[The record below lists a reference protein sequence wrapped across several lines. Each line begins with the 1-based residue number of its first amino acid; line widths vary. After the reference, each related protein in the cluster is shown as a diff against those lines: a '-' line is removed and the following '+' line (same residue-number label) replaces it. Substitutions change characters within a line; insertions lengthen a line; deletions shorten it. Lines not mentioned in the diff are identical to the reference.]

1 MSLSYARDAILDS
14 LYVRNGGLRLTDSSS
29 EIEGTLRFNTTTK
42 TFEGYTGETGPLG
55 ETWRSLLLE
64 IASGTT
70 LGGIKVGSNLTI
82 TSGGVLSATAAGES
96 RLFQN
101 VITVSYITGAAD
113 YMTIQGAIDFIN
125 DLTTS
130 NDPNKPTINNPFKII
145 VSPGIYIENITL
157 PDYVSLQGEGQG
169 ISIIRSLVG
178 NSTISSSALITLGEG
193 SHLENIELQHY
204 EGGSLNSV
212 AIYASDKS
220 NLIIKDVKITMGSQS
235 VLDGINVYGLY
246 IINSSQPILN
256 NVTVDIIKGTGNVYG
271 MYFDPT
277 SPIVFNSRVTID
289 TVSNNNYGLY
299 HQDNSNGEYRSCY
312 VTVKGSNNNV
322 ALYNINS
329 TPYVYGSNFIAIG
342 DEAYGIYNESTDFQE
357 SVTNSNISFTSNPTG
372 KDIITMPNTTGFT
385 EGSYIIVSGAASA
398 KNNSTFLI
406 ESIPSSTQLVL
417 GNGLLENEVVGQSV
431 TIKQYY
437 TMKID
442 FSFIQGSTASL
453 KNENIL
459 GHYAILGEK
468 STFSGTI
475 NDTITNNGL
484 IFFQTYRSM
493 IVSSQGGDFKNLSDA
508 IDSIVDNSEYHR
520 YVIIVK
526 SGIYTE
532 TAQIELKEYV
542 NIIGSGRDN
551 TIINFD
557 THGVTQIDGTS
568 VIMTSNVEISD
579 ITFQNETLN
588 YYGTDNR
595 SVIYANSVSNINLK
609 RVGLNCN
616 GGIDSSNEGFI
627 LRNSNGITSSI
638 ILNDLKITMN
648 ENAYNKGL
656 SLYNS
661 NLEIQGGEILI
672 NTNAVS
678 NKGISSEESNFN
690 MIGTKIQIT
699 NQDGTE
705 NYGLFTENTN
715 LSTNYFIQFFSCNI
729 TVVGDNAYSVY
740 TCDHQSIV
748 GGNSNLV
755 GENYYNLDVIQKSI
769 LKLHSCWSAVMTGG
783 NLVYY
788 PISNNG
794 IPMSSTNGNLFIGDE
809 AGNLG
814 ASGFSNTAIGV
825 QSGSSLTSADA
836 STFLGFQSGNNVTT
850 GSDNTFLGTQAGK
863 ETTSGSNNTFTGFE
877 SGINNLT
884 GTNNSVY
891 GSGSMHDGTSSNNN
905 VAIGNQAGYNINNDD
920 NTFVGYQSGY
930 SSTSA
935 IQNTFIGGLSGY
947 NNIDGSYNILL
958 GYNAG
963 LLGENANSVVA
974 VGHSSG
980 NSNTVSNNT
989 FVGTHSGYENTTGR
1003 GQTMIGYESGYY
1015 NTTGENN
1022 TLLGTETGY
1031 SLQTGNANLVAGARA
1046 GYSLTS
1052 GSRNIIM
1059 GSASTYGSLD
1069 AAGYSLNTGN
1079 DDIILGSKAGKSL
1092 TNGSRN
1098 IIMGTEAGNTLLT
1111 GAENVL
1117 IGHMSGQSLVGQSGN
1132 VMIGNMA
1139 GQLNTNTTGNN
1150 IMIGDNSGS
1159 NSNTSTSI
1167 FMGKEAGRNS
1177 TGTYNIAIGYES
1189 LKNISP
1195 AFGNTSTGNVFIG
1208 HHSGRNVR
1216 SGSRSVAIGGGLST
1230 GSAGVLSS
1238 ITDQSDNTAVGYLA
1252 GRIATSDGNT
1262 LIGSK
1267 TGYSLISG
1275 GLNSM
1280 LGYQAGYSTTSGQKN
1295 VFFGNDAGYTA
1306 STSDENT
1313 FIGYQ
1318 SGYST
1323 NTQSKSVAIGAQAGF
1338 QNTSTGV
1345 VSIGYRAGYSNQLAS
1360 YNLFIG
1366 YEAAGNVSKLLNASA
1381 ISNLFIGYR
1390 AGYNAEGGA
1399 SKNILLGALSGA
1411 GLTVGQSNIMI
1422 GDQSGNN
1429 IGSGSKNIFIGPDS
1443 IGSKSVNVTNNVFIG
1458 SGSGKENISGNDN
1471 LFIGT
1476 DAGQNANQSDNICF
1490 GTSSGKFMTSG
1501 QKNIYLGNSAA
1512 ENNNTGSNNIVLGYL
1527 TGQGTGLSNYSNSI
1541 LIGREAG
1548 RYNQSDNFLSIGT
1561 EAGKSNTSGNSNI
1574 NIGYRSGF
1582 SNSVGN
1588 NNINIGAEAGFYT
1601 VASDN
1606 IFIGAEAGKNNTIG
1620 VNNIVLGGNAG
1631 VNNASGINNIFM
1643 GTEAGKFTTT
1653 SNNIAIGTQ
1662 AGVNNITGQRNIYV
1676 GFRSGYN
1683 ATNSNNIFLGN
1694 ESGLSVTTGE
1704 GNLFMGSQAGFNTTI
1719 GGGNVFMGY
1728 QSGFNNTT
1736 GKNSMFIGF
1745 EAGYNNETGSDS
1757 LYLGYQSG
1765 YNNVS
1770 GSNNL
1775 AIGYRAQKL
1784 NTVGN
1789 QNIAIGNYSLFGNQ
1803 FGDNN
1808 MVLGTNAASTGD
1820 IGDNN
1825 TIIGIDSSRNI
1836 KNPGFEN
1843 NIVMGYNSNY
1853 QGFASIGSIVMG
1865 TNAVGE
1871 GIGGE
1876 NNIVMGVNAG
1886 QSLGGII
1893 PTITFGSG
1901 PFSNPNVNKQGYN
1914 VISVGSS
1921 SVKKGQYLVIIYDN
1935 NSVYEPQVIYIT
1947 QSGLTEST
1955 ISANLLADINLATD
1969 TVHLLYGQNSSVVE
1983 NSLAGNSYFIV
1994 KTPKSDL
2001 DTLFNTNDKITIQ
2014 SLTSTNKQVFNIINT
2029 VVETTGT
2036 TRINI
2041 DTPLLNTYASGDF
2054 IYLTRNKNDDIG
2066 SSDTSKASTNIL
2078 MGNNAGNIMTFAAKN
2093 IAIGNDTLANIT
2105 TEKYNTAIGT
2115 NTGYHVKS
2123 ESNFLLGT
2131 KAGYYIDYAN
2141 QGDGENTMIGFAA
2154 GQYAGITGTASNNV
2168 YIGNRVGQ
2176 VNQGSN
2182 NIFIGSE
2189 LETANSADISTATD
2203 FSNKLAIYKSDSGV
2217 PTNPLIGG
2225 DLSANRVGILT
2236 MEPKSTFDVKG
2247 SFGKSI
2253 STITQFASSLDYQS
2267 GLTYQYPEYLD
2278 KTDDTVQLE
2287 NTPSNITN
2295 LGYFNNQ
2302 GIGLIDSEF
2311 IIYSEKDITGLALN
2325 NVTRGVYDTDAAH
2338 HINQTPVFDIG
2349 AIKDILSLS
2358 TNVPSTGI
2366 ISLTST
2372 DIIDNG
2378 VTGLVVID
2386 SEIIQYNGKNGGLGQ
2401 VERGYQTSVQ
2411 ASHSAGTNVY
2421 NISTSIIPIIETPI
2435 TSNMNAVTTNVSMNP
2450 TGFPVSGNLI
2460 IDSEIL
2466 YYPDNTPY
2474 LFNVTRATNSTL
2486 SNSHV
2491 ANDQVILVSDST
2503 SALTTSN
2510 LEDGITA
2517 TTSQIQIVDM
2527 SDFSSSGYIIVEDEI
2542 IQYNNIALIDLTRG
2556 SNGTTPALHGVDSVV
2571 RLISTNTNDLIYNF
2585 LDQAIDT
2592 IGIIGITALPPDT
2605 IILNDASTFP
2615 TNGQILIDDEI
2626 ITYTGKTAN
2635 YLENV
2640 VRGVNG
2646 TTAVPHSYGAN
2657 VYIIDT
2663 GLTTQGTINLI
2674 SSSTTILEFL
2684 SGHNDFPKEGTIQID
2699 SEIIKYYDM
2708 VLYNIT
2714 RGVATTP
2721 ITDHSNGLICYN
2733 FTNLIDNKLLSY
2745 SINSVTLEIS
2755 ITNYGNFTPNG
2766 TILIGE
2772 ELITYS
2778 NGIGLINVIR
2788 GIIGTLPAIH
2798 NIPANIYS
2806 IPLLSLSY
2814 STLSYN
2820 MQSEDTGIPMIDN
2833 TSYNFEGIVLIDSE
2847 IIVYNNKKTIDNVI
2861 RGANGSS
2868 ASSHS
2873 ITSNIYNLTGVNT
2886 ISSLTYDLPSGDDA
2900 LPVDDISQFN
2910 SNGKIQVQTLV
2921 SGEIVKEVINYTNK
2935 GKSLVCSERGSYGS
2949 TPISHSLINVPT
2961 KVGVIYRITDS
2972 LNVPLKNTIESSDL
2986 TISAD
2991 GSIIAYPST
3000 GIIRVGRELM
3010 EYSNKN
3016 WGLCVETRGHRGS
3029 TATTHMS
3036 GISVYDLPIVAQ
3048 FTINPLLVAGRKITS
3063 TDLAV
3068 PVQSSLSSY
3077 ASSGYIVLG
3086 HEIINYTNKNQTL
3099 VTDTNTRGLYG
3110 TTPQPHLSG
3119 ATVNSVTTL
3128 GTRNVIDSEIQT
3140 DFIPLTASH
3149 TFPSS
3154 GDLQV
3159 DSEIIGYT
3167 STNNTIVST
3176 TRGSFDTTPATH
3188 LTGAS
3193 VRNISI
3199 TGNTFSTESIAAGQT
3214 TYIALN
3220 DDISFSQSG
3229 GYALIHAADQNKS
3242 EIIQYALKGT
3252 TITGVTR
3259 GVDQSIGI
3267 SHNSGS
3273 NFTLIENS
3281 ITGIQLIDD
3290 IDNSQTLIGI
3300 KVYDMMGVTLLPTS
3314 GIIALNDEILE
3325 YSSLDMSLINA
3336 TRGENGT
3343 SAASHSSD
3351 VLINKIRDYDEN
3363 IPLNTLSIT
3372 DIAVTYPFQIEYLI
3386 RGTNNTTAA
3395 SHDINDNIILLS
3407 DSHVDI
3413 SNVNYIVGDVNQT
3426 DNFILLN
3433 NLDGLTELVE
3443 GDKISI
3449 DDEIMVCGNIIYS
3462 INVIQITERGA
3473 NGTVPSYHYNN
3484 ALVIPL
3490 NNSQIYKLSS
3500 TINSSVTT
3508 LSFIDSSPTG
3518 SMLFAG
3524 SVSSYLT
3531 VANSNDQDFALG
3543 TGDFTIEWW
3552 QYQTDNSDFS
3562 RIFSIGA
3569 VGNNDVKIAFSLQP
3583 TNNAVYLSI
3592 NNVHHNYGAL
3602 PLDIK
3607 NNWVHF
3613 AIVRV
3618 SGAITIYK
3626 NGTIF
3631 ESTWNDTDSAANIT
3645 SSTTTFRIGNES
3657 VITHYTAY
3665 GGYLTNFHWVK
3676 GTALYLADFT
3686 PSTSIINPV
3695 TNTKM
3700 LLLSS
3705 SASTVSTD
3713 SSASPKTITNT
3724 SVTWSSNSFAS
3735 LAGNNLQLLLPP
3747 IGTIKIGSEIIKYKT
3762 RYEQVG
3768 NFTSTQSVYE
3778 NYSLNAMVRG
3788 TNSTTAATHTKPTNL
3803 VISLTRNTTTLTTKT
3818 LNGEII
3824 NTSTT
3829 ITLNNV
3835 TGMATSGYILID
3847 NEVIRYRGISS
3858 SNLTSCLRGYGY
3870 TTKNYH
3876 LTSSVVYI
3884 IDEPYQFFTSAITT
3898 TGQTYVGAWTGNMP
3912 LSILGTVG
3920 TFLIDS
3926 EIINYYYTGGL
3937 FTSKLMDCQR
3947 DTGEI
3952 TYRYPPTNIS
3962 SGSLND
3968 VYGVV
3973 TLSALPYG
3981 NGQYSVN
3988 ATGISSNYGAGYAV
4002 NCYNVSTTLSTT
4014 IPNGSSTSDIVV
4026 ASTDGFPIT
4035 NGKILIENEIISY
4048 TSVTSN
4054 TFVGITRGVNSTTG
4068 ASHTAGVTIY
4078 LYEQNEWRTNTNRFN
4093 ATTGVCIA
4101 GQNIVI
4107 GGVSYYGPF
4116 YTLKLPT
4123 TINPSYLYINE
4134 NTLGKSN
4141 QIVLG
4146 ATIEDILP
4154 GDYLTYNNWD
4164 LLYIGGTNAGENY
4177 IPLNTTNGYRVF
4189 IYMITS
4195 IVPNGSITYGSLKQ
4209 FAVFSRYP
4217 ENYGTSIST
4226 YQELQ
4231 AINTNTTTLAGTY
4244 TLAND
4249 ITIPDGTLWTEIGSL
4264 PTPFTGTFNGNNR
4277 TILGLSTF
4285 NASGNNKGLFGYNTG
4300 TLKNV
4305 IVNVSITMTAL
4316 STYVGG
4322 LVGYNTGT
4330 ITNCSINGFI
4340 FTNISSSTRFGG
4352 LCGMNDSTG
4361 IITYSNSS
4369 CYVNGNTQLNIGGG
4383 LVGINQGQIN
4393 NCYATGNVAVY
4404 SNGGG
4409 FVGYNTDTASINS
4422 NINKCYCTG
4431 NVTKGISFA
4440 GGFVGFY
4447 EYFKSGTLIENSYA
4461 TGNVTSISTGNTGG
4475 FAGLIQDSVT
4485 GIETA
4490 INNCYAIGTIT
4501 GGTNRGGFVG
4511 QLSSSNSI
4519 TNSFWNSTTAGVGS
4533 GIGTGTTATGL
4544 YSKTTTE
4551 LQTESTF
4558 ITVNW
4563 HLVSSTWTL
4572 VNSYYPTLLNN
4583 YDKYSKY
4590 TTAFQLNTDKDV
4602 SLVKSQ
4608 LSRNITAT
4616 DESISVINSASFGS
4630 SGYLLVDSEL
4640 IRYTSNTNNILSG
4653 LVRGLSLTNGV
4664 THSGGFP
4671 IYYLSDV
4678 PKLFYIDNTTY
4689 QTQSISYDLA
4699 PNNGITISDGLIA
4712 IMTSSVQEF
4721 VKVDSIIGY
4730 NKNTHNADPQ
4740 FLIDSEIMSSTKT
4753 INTIPNIIE
4762 NPLRPI
4768 GVTTITGSAAFKM
4781 LADPNNLYVY
4791 IYYTTTGNLRKLL
4804 LSDYSIISVT
4814 NIAGVGFTLQSGII
4828 DSNGIYA
4835 YFGTNAN
4842 PNPKIIKVD
4851 LSSLT
4856 VVSSLTIAT
4865 STSNLSQGV
4874 IDKYNQ
4880 YAYFVSNSSPCV
4892 IHKINLSDLTLTSS
4906 TSAPVGTTF
4915 ITSAIIDQYDQYI
4928 YITTSSLPS
4937 KIIKYT
4943 ISSTAVTSLTAFLN
4957 SGILSCSVID
4967 KNNEYIYFGSSSPSP
4982 SEITKLNL
4990 STFTITDVL
4999 ELPSK
5004 SEYNVGYSNLTF
5016 AVIDNNSKYA
5026 YFGVGLSTAA
5036 IIKINLDTFTINEI
5050 HNLSA
5055 GNPLN
5060 SGIIDVTNEFL
5071 YVNSDPDDLYIINLK
5086 YIPGDLLD
5094 PFAIFYNLAGNSLDN
5109 TSDVIK
5115 LLNSLNI
5122 SSSGTFKCG
5131 AIDSFG
5137 QFGYFGTGDS
5147 PGKVYKINMKTFTVV
5162 GSPITAAAGINNF
5175 VSAAINSDDTLLY
5188 LGTELASAA
5197 KFVQVILSS
5206 FSFNVTTYTSN
5217 AATLA
5222 IRSCDV
5228 LSSGNILLGGTTA
5241 ATPIR
5246 FYNLNSSLALV
5257 GSIVTYAYTGGGSA
5271 RATSTLI
5278 DSINS
5283 YVYFGINIQ
5292 IVTPSAS
5299 TITNVVRYTTSL
5311 ATPTALIL
5319 TNSKSSN
5326 CGIIDSNDTYLY
5338 FGSSTNEEVYKVPA
5352 SAFGSG
5358 TYDISLA
5365 GRKLVLGSGNAS
5377 ASIDVAVI
5385 DTANKYAYFT
5395 SNSTTVS
5402 KVYQVDLNTFT
5413 QTYVTNLGANMDL
5426 ISGFIDPYENLAYFA
5441 TSQSSSTILKMGIN
5455 YVNNLDFLYDL
5466 DSAIPITSITCDGT
5480 TLGSSTITPTSLDD
5494 VLQFNPSGGY
5504 VALLYYEYTVGDT
5517 VYANTPINTIIV
5529 KYQSISSLGVLQNI
5543 SIVNIQ
5549 FTSTVITFTKMAYF
5563 RGSDNLVD
5571 PYTSGLLYIG
5581 LNQISASNSLVPI
5594 SGTLAKVYVDSKLIN
5609 SGRNGKILHNYIQPT
5624 ITHSNVY
5631 RHLRDTTIA
5640 NHTTSSDVIRVT
5652 STNQDYL
5659 RDSLDNSSGIIP
5671 ITNGYLYGYSG
5682 YLLIDSELISY
5693 NNGYGL
5699 NFARGA
5705 YNTTSN
5711 YHYTTASSYYCYEL
5725 GASTTLRD
5733 SINSTTQNIP
5743 LTSIT
5748 GLTSGNKY
5756 LITSASGIVNP
5767 EVLSGGSLNNTIDTI
5782 TRNLYSTGDNSY
5794 TNTGSNIQIYS
5805 LQSITTPS
5813 TLRTD
5818 MTNSGKYVSLVGSG
5832 SSYPSEFNNT
5842 NYILIDQ
5849 ELIPITTRYSFD
5861 GISSNRNKYSTP
5873 TARVGYK
5880 SNASAVTV
5888 NGYSTLRQNINNQHL
5903 FFPLTDASSYPTSGS
5918 VIIDGEWISY
5928 NSKNSFDFAIGDRGQ
5943 YTTTPAD
5950 YAADADIPLLLINTP
5965 VAHNLLNNPMT
5976 NTNKVISMNNI
5987 NTNYTNNG
5995 IVLIDAEIIKINSKN
6010 TFDTIVRNR
6019 YLTETVSSTNM
6030 NFDIINTSVVT
6041 GAPENT
6047 IRNPCSIDV
6056 NSSCIPF
6063 EFADDIVY
6071 GVTGVGLLDGE
6082 FFTWE
6087 SKNSLDGLTRGVDG
6101 TSDLYHSIN
6110 TGANIVAEIGSYP
6123 LDVNGNIIIYSTTIQ
6138 ADKVLLSDETSG
6150 IKILE
6155 SQDVTTFPPSGT
6167 IVIGTEKILYQSNKS
6182 LASITRSTNST
6193 STASYLTGTNIYLI
6207 DTTVNT
6213 SIVNTTLASS
6223 IVSGSDQITLTS
6235 IVGFSSAGTIIIN
6248 SEIINYTGILGSTL
6262 TGCTRGRYLTIATT
6276 HLVEAT
6282 IYLVP
6287 LQNVVR
6293 TTIIQ
6298 DMNVDDLIV
6307 GITNTTGYPTQ
6318 GTVLIGSEIITYQSK
6333 NALSKITHGHDS
6345 TIARGYVDGTSL
6357 EFTNILLSD
6366 EESTVLID
6374 TSSGDV
6380 VVDLPSAVNI
6390 KGRIYTIKKISAANN
6405 VLIQPYA
6412 TELIDLQLSLSISQN
6427 LAFVAIQS
6435 DGTNWKLIINSQ
6447 YDSLGSASQ
6456 AQSNAIT
6463 SANLYTDNAIATAIN
6478 DLATGITSS
6487 DFISEGTTN
6496 LYFTNDRVVTAVQN
6510 NITTDDITEGLTNL
6524 YFTDARAVLAM
6535 TGLYD
6540 PIGSATTAQTNAISI
6555 AGTNAVNTI
6564 VAGAPTD
6571 MNTLNKIATA
6581 LNNDS
6586 SFYDTIINLLAQKLN
6601 ISTAFSLLPPV
6612 GTIVS
6617 YAGDTAPE
6625 KWTLCYGQAISRTSY
6640 SLLFTAIG
6648 TTYGVG
6654 DGSTTF
6660 NLPDCRGRTMVGP
6673 DAMGGTS
6680 ASRVTANN
6688 TLGASAG
6695 AETIA
6700 LAETNIPAHRHFSFI
6715 NSSVGFVGAADLVP
6729 FGADASTR
6737 AIHGANTA
6745 GLSYQLA
6752 GSNGLEPATGKTS
6765 LTGSGTA
6772 FNKMSPYI
6780 VVNYIIY
6787 TNV

>member
-1 MSLSYARDAILDS
+1 MSLSYVRDAILDS

-29 EIEGTLRFNTTTK
+29 EIEGTLRFNTATK
-42 TFEGYTGETGPLG
+42 IFEGYTGEPGPFG

-82 TSGGVLSATAAGES
+82 TSGGVLSATAVGES

-101 VITVSYITGAAD
+101 VITVSYILGAAD

-125 DLTTS
+125 DLTIS
-130 NDPNKPTINNPFKII
+130 NDPNKPTNNNPFKII
-145 VSPGIYIENITL
+145 VSPGIYTENITL
-157 PDYVSLQGEGQG
+157 PDYVSLQGEGTG
-169 ISIIRSLVG
+169 ISIIRSLIG
-178 NSTISSSALITLGEG
+178 NTTISSSALVTLGQG

-204 EGGSLNSV
+204 EGGALYSV
-212 AIYASDKS
+212 AIYASAKF
-220 NLIIKDVKITMGSQS
+220 NLIIKDVKITMGTQS
-235 VLDGINVYGLY
+235 VLAGINVYGLY

-277 SPIVFNSRVTID
+277 SPIVFNSSVTID
-289 TVSNNNYGLY
+289 TASNNSYGLY

-329 TPYVYGSNFIAIG
+329 TPYIYGSNLIAIG
-342 DEAYGIYNESTDFQE
+342 DEAYGIYNESSDFQE
-357 SVTNSNISFTSNPTG
+357 SVTSSLISFTSNPTG

-417 GNGLLENEVVGQSV
+417 SNGLLETEAVGQSV

-437 TMKID
+437 TMKMD

-453 KNENIL
+453 KNENVG

-493 IVSSQGGDFKNLSDA
+493 VVSSEGGDFKNLSDA
-508 IDSIVDNSEYHR
+508 IDSIVDNSEYRR

-526 SGIYTE
+526 SGIYNE

-557 THGVTQIDGTS
+557 THGATQIDGAS
-568 VIMTSNVEISD
+568 IIMASNVEISD
-579 ITFQNETLN
+579 ITFQNETLT
-588 YYGTDNR
+588 YYGADNR
-595 SVIYANSVSNINLK
+595 SVIYGNSVSNINLK
-609 RVGLNCN
+609 KVGLNCN

-627 LRNSNGITSSI
+627 LRNSNGINTSI
-638 ILNDLKITMN
+638 ILNDLKVSMN

-699 NQDGTE
+699 NQDGAE

-715 LSTNYFIQFFSCNI
+715 LLTNYFIQFFSCNI
-729 TVVGDNAYSVY
+729 TVVGDNAYAVY

-755 GENYYNLDVIQKSI
+755 GENYYNLDVLMKSI
-769 LKLHSCWSAVMTGG
+769 LKLHSCWSAIMSGG

-814 ASGFSNTAIGV
+814 AIGFSNTAIGV
-825 QSGSSLTSADA
+825 QSGSSLTTADA

-850 GSDNTFLGTQAGK
+850 GSDNTFLGTQSGK
-863 ETTSGSNNTFTGFE
+863 ETTTGSNNTFTGFE

-884 GTNNSVY
+884 GTNNAAY
-891 GSGSMHDGTSSNNN
+891 GSASMHDGTSSNNN
-905 VAIGNQAGYNINNDD
+905 VVIGTQAGYNINNDD
-920 NTFVGYQSGY
+920 NTFVGHQSGY
-930 SSTSA
+930 SSTTA
-935 IQNTFIGGLSGY
+935 IENTFVGGLSGY
-947 NNIDGSYNILL
+947 NNLGGSSNVLL

-963 LLGENANSVVA
+963 LLGVSSNSVVS
-974 VGHSSG
+974 VGHNSG
-980 NSNTVSNNT
+980 YSNIVSNNT
-989 FVGTHSGYENTTGR
+989 FLGTQSGYTNTTGR
-1003 GQTMIGYESGYY
+1003 GQTMIGYQSGYS

-1031 SLQTGNANLVAGARA
+1031 SLQSGNANLIAGARA
-1046 GYSLTS
+1046 GYSLTT

-1059 GSASTYGSLD
+1059 GSASTYGGLD

-1079 DDIILGSKAGKSL
+1079 DDVIIGSKAGKSL

-1117 IGHMSGQSLVGQSGN
+1117 IGHLSGQTLLAQSGN
-1132 VMIGNMA
+1132 VLIGNRA
-1139 GQLNTNTTGNN
+1139 GQLNNNTTGNN
-1150 IMIGDNSGS
+1150 IMIGDKSGANSS
-1159 NSNTSTSI
+1159 TSTSI
-1167 FMGKEAGRNS
+1167 FMGADAGLNS
-1177 TGTYNIAIGYES
+1177 TGTYNIGIGYES
-1189 LKNISP
+1189 LKNVSP

-1230 GSAGVLSS
+1230 GLNGVLSS
-1238 ITDQSDNTAVGYLA
+1238 ITDQNDNTAVGYLA
-1252 GRIATSDGNT
+1252 GRIAASDGNT

-1267 TGYSLISG
+1267 TGYSMISG

-1295 VFFGNDAGYTA
+1295 VFFGNDSGYNA
-1306 STSDENT
+1306 STSSENT

-1318 SGYST
+1318 SGYNT
-1323 NTQSKSVAIGAQAGF
+1323 NTQSGSVAIGTQAGF
-1338 QNTSTGV
+1338 RNTSTGV

-1366 YEAAGNVSKLLNASA
+1366 YEAAGNENKLLNASA
-1381 ISNLFIGYR
+1381 TSNVFIGYR
-1390 AGYNAEGGA
+1390 AGFNAEGAA
-1399 SKNILLGALSGA
+1399 SKNILIGSLSGS
-1411 GLTVGQSNIMI
+1411 GLTEGQSNIMI
-1422 GDQSGNN
+1422 GDESGKA
-1429 IGSGSKNIFIGPDS
+1429 IGIGSKNIFIGPDS
-1443 IGSKSVNVTNNVFIG
+1443 IGSKSENVINNVFIG
-1458 SGSGKENISGNDN
+1458 SGSGQENVEGNDN

-1476 DAGQNANQSDNICF
+1476 NAGKNSNKSDNICF
-1490 GTSSGKFMTSG
+1490 GTNSG
-1501 QKNIYLGNSAA
+1501 QNMISGEKNIYIGNSAG
-1512 ENNNTGSNNIVLGYL
+1512 EKNNTGQGNIVLGYF
-1527 TGQGTGLSNYSNSI
+1527 TGQGTGPSYNNSI
-1541 LIGREAG
+1541 LIGLEAG
-1548 RYNQSDNFLSIGT
+1548 RNNESDNFLSIGT
-1561 EAGKSNTSGNSNI
+1561 EAGKSNTSGEGNI
-1574 NIGYRSGF
+1574 NIGYQSGF

-1588 NNINIGAEAGFYT
+1588 NNINIGAQAGFNT
-1601 VASDN
+1601 VANNN

-1620 VNNIVLGGNAG
+1620 TNNILLGGNAG
-1631 VNNASGINNIFM
+1631 QSNAVGINNIFM

-1662 AGVNNITGQRNIYV
+1662 AGVNNISGTRNIYL

-1683 ATNSNNIFLGN
+1683 STNNNNIFLGN
-1694 ESGLSVTTGE
+1694 ESGFNVTTGE
-1704 GNLFMGSQAGFNTTI
+1704 GNLFMGSQAGFNTTL

-1775 AIGYRAQKL
+1775 AIGYRSQKL

-1808 MVLGTNAASTGD
+1808 MVMGTNAASTGD

-1825 TIIGIDSSRNI
+1825 TIIGINSSRNI

-1843 NIVMGYNSNY
+1843 NIVMGFNSNF
-1853 QGFASIGSIVMG
+1853 QGFASTGSILMG

-1886 QSLGGII
+1886 QSLGGAI

-1901 PFSNPNVNKQGYN
+1901 PYSNPNVNKQGYN
-1914 VISVGSS
+1914 VISVGSA
-1921 SVKKGQYLVIIYDN
+1921 SVKKGQYLVIIYNN

-1969 TVHLLYGQNSSVVE
+1969 TVNLLYGVNSSVVDS
-1983 NSLAGNSYFIV
+1983 SLAGNSYFIV
-1994 KTPKSDL
+1994 KTPKSAL

-2014 SLTSTNKQVFNIINT
+2014 SLSSTNKQVFNIINT
-2029 VVETTGT
+2029 VVESTLLGT

-2041 DTPLLNTYASGDF
+2041 DTPLLNTYVSEDF

-2078 MGNNAGNIMTFAAKN
+2078 MGNNAGNLMTFAAKN
-2093 IAIGNDTLANIT
+2093 IAIGNDTLVNVT
-2105 TEKYNTAIGT
+2105 NEKYNTAIGT

-2154 GQYAGITGTASNNV
+2154 GQYAGITGIASNNV

-2225 DLSANRVGILT
+2225 DLSVNRVGILT
-2236 MEPKSTFDVKG
+2236 MEPKSTLDVKG

-2253 STITQFASSLDYQS
+2253 STITQFESSLDYQS
-2267 GLTYQYPEYLD
+2267 SLTYQYPIYLD
-2278 KTDDTVQLE
+2278 KTDTDIKLE

-2302 GIGLIDSEF
+2302 GICLIDSEF
-2311 IIYSEKDITGLALN
+2311 IIYNEKDITGLYLN
-2325 NVTRGVYDTDAAH
+2325 NVTRGVYDTDVAH
-2338 HINQTPVFDIG
+2338 HINQTPIFNIG
-2349 AIKDILSLS
+2349 AIKDILNLS

-2372 DIIDNG
+2372 DIIDAG
-2378 VTGLVVID
+2378 ITSIVVID
-2386 SEIIQYNGKNGGLGQ
+2386 SEIIQYHGKNGGLAQ

-2411 ASHSAGTNVY
+2411 APHLTGTNVY
-2421 NISTSIIPIIETPI
+2421 NISTSIVPIIETPI
-2435 TSNMNAVTTNVSMNP
+2435 TNNMNAITTNVSMNP
-2450 TGFPVSGNLI
+2450 TGFPASGNLI

-2486 SNSHV
+2486 SNSHI
-2491 ANDQVILVSDST
+2491 ANDPVILVSDST
-2503 SALTTSN
+2503 SALITSN
-2510 LEDGITA
+2510 LEDGITS
-2517 TTSQIQIVDM
+2517 TTSQIQVVDM

-2542 IQYNNIALIDLTRG
+2542 IQYDNIALIDLTRG
-2556 SNGTTPALHGVDSVV
+2556 SNGTTPSLHGVDSVV
-2571 RLISTNTNDLIYNF
+2571 RLISTSTNDLIYNF

-2592 IGIIGITALPPDT
+2592 IGIIGVTAMPPDT
-2605 IILNDASTFP
+2605 IILNNASTFP
-2615 TNGQILIDDEI
+2615 TNGQILIEDEI

-2646 TTAVPHSYGAN
+2646 TTASPHSYGAN
-2657 VYIIDT
+2657 VYILDT

-2674 SSSTTILEFL
+2674 SSSSTILEFL
-2684 SGHNDFPKEGTIQID
+2684 SGHNDFPKEGTIQIN

-2721 ITDHSNGLICYN
+2721 ITNHINGLTCYN
-2733 FTNLIDNKLLSY
+2733 FTNLIDNTLLSY
-2745 SINSVTLEIS
+2745 TINSISLEIS
-2755 ITNYGNFTPNG
+2755 ITNYGSFTPNG
-2766 TILIGE
+2766 TILIGK

-2778 NGIGLINVIR
+2778 NGIGIINVVR
-2788 GIIGTLPAIH
+2788 GIISTIPSIH

-2806 IPLLSLSY
+2806 VPLLSLAY

-2820 MQSEDTGIPMIDN
+2820 MQSEDTGIPMVNN

-2847 IIVYNNKKTIDNVI
+2847 IIVYYNKKTIDNVI
-2861 RGANGSS
+2861 RGAIGSS

-2873 ITSNIYNLTGVNT
+2873 ITANIYNLTGVNT
-2886 ISSLTYDLPSGDDA
+2886 ISNLSYDFPSEEDA
-2900 LPVDDISQFN
+2900 LPVDDISQFSN
-2910 SNGKIQVQTLV
+2910 NGKIQVQTLV

-2949 TPISHSLINVPT
+2949 TIVAHQLINT
-2961 KVGVIYRITDS
+2961 SAKIGVIYRITDLLS
-2972 LNVPLKNTIESSDL
+2972 VPLKNTIEQLDESV
-2986 TISAD
+2986 AAN
-2991 GSIIAYPST
+2991 GSITSYPST

-3016 WGLCVETRGHRGS
+3016 YGLGIETRGYRQSPITSHIG
-3029 TATTHMS
+3029 
-3036 GISVYDLPIVAQ
+3036 GIPVYDLPIVAE
-3048 FTINPLLVAGRKITS
+3048 FAINPLLVAGKKIAS

-3077 ASSGYIVLG
+3077 PSSGYIVLG
-3086 HEIINYTNKNQTL
+3086 HEVINYTNKNQTL
-3099 VTDTNTRGLYG
+3099 VTDTNTRGLYDSIVLS
-3110 TTPQPHLSG
+3110 HLSG

-3128 GTRNVIDSEIQT
+3128 GTRNVVDSEIQT

-3159 DSEIIGYT
+3159 DREIIGYT

-3176 TRGSFDTTPATH
+3176 TRGSFNTTPSVH
-3188 LTGAS
+3188 LTGAN

-3199 TGNTFSTESIAAGQT
+3199 TGNTFSTESISAGQT
-3214 TYIALN
+3214 TYIAL
-3220 DDISFSQSG
+3220 DDVSSFSQSG
-3229 GYALIHAADQNKS
+3229 GFALIHAADQSKS
-3242 EIIQYALKGT
+3242 EIIQYGLKGT
-3252 TITGVTR
+3252 TIAGVTR
-3259 GVDQSIGI
+3259 GADQSIGI

-3290 IDNSQTLIGI
+3290 IDDSQTLIAVQI
-3300 KVYDMMGVTLLPTS
+3300 YDMMGVTLLPTS

-3325 YSSLDMSLINA
+3325 YSSLDTSLISANRA
-3336 TRGENGT
+3336 QNGT
-3343 SAASHSSD
+3343 SAASHTSD
-3351 VLINKIRDYDEN
+3351 ELINKIRDYDED
-3363 IPLNTLSIT
+3363 ITLHNSSIA
-3372 DIAVTYPFQIEYLI
+3372 DIAVSYPYQIEYLI

-3407 DSHVDI
+3407 DSHIDI

-3449 DDEIMVCGNIIYS
+3449 DDEIMVCGNIIS
-3462 INVIQITERGA
+3462 AINVIQITERGVD
-3473 NGTVPSYHYNN
+3473 GTVPSYHYNN
-3484 ALVIPL
+3484 ALVIPF
-3490 NNSQIYKLSS
+3490 NNVQIFKLSS
-3500 TINSSVTT
+3500 SINSSVTT

-3524 SVSSYLT
+3524 TVSSYLT
-3531 VANSNDQDFALG
+3531 VANSNDPDFALG

-3552 QYQTDNSDFS
+3552 QYQTDNVDYPK
-3562 RIFSIGA
+3562 IFSIGTVA
-3569 VGNNDVKIAFSLQP
+3569 NVDVKIAFSLEP
-3583 TNNAVYLSI
+3583 TNNGIYLTI
-3592 NNVHHNYGAL
+3592 NNITNNYGAL

-3618 SGAITIYK
+3618 SGAISIYK

-3631 ESTWNDTDSAANIT
+3631 GSAWNDANSAANIT
-3645 SSTTTFRIGNES
+3645 SSTTAFRIGNES
-3657 VITHYTAY
+3657 VITSFNAY

-3676 GTALYLADFT
+3676 GTALYLTNFT
-3686 PSTSIINPV
+3686 PSTSVINPV

-3735 LAGNNLQLLLPP
+3735 LSGNNLQLSLPQ

-3788 TNSTTAATHTKPTNL
+3788 TNSTTAATHPKTTNL
-3803 VISLTRNTTTLTTKT
+3803 GISLTRNTTTLTTKT
-3818 LNGEII
+3818 LNGEIN

-3829 ITLNNV
+3829 ITLNDV

-3847 NEVIRYRGISS
+3847 NEVIRYRGVSS
-3858 SNLTSCLRGYGY
+3858 PNLTSCLRGYGY

-3876 LTSSVVYI
+3876 ITSSVVYI

-3912 LSILGTVG
+3912 LSILGSVG

-3926 EIINYYYTGGL
+3926 EIIKYYSTGGS
-3937 FTSKLMDCQR
+3937 FTSKLMDCER

-3952 TYRYPPTNIS
+3952 TYRYPPASLAAITTS
-3962 SGSLND
+3962 SDGIVDYGSL
-3968 VYGVV
+3968 

-3981 NGQYSVN
+3981 NGQYDII
-3988 ATGISSNYGAGYAV
+3988 ATTKTTGYELNNV
-4002 NCYNVSTTLSTT
+4002 INSYNVSTTLSIT
-4014 IPNGSSTSDIVV
+4014 IPDGSSTSNITVG
-4026 ASTDGFPIT
+4026 STTGFPT
-4035 NGKILIENEIISY
+4035 SNGKILIENEIISY
-4048 TSVTSN
+4048 TSKTSN
-4054 TFVGITRGVNSTTG
+4054 TFVGITRGVNGTTG
-4068 ASHTAGVTIY
+4068 ASHTSGLTIY
-4078 LYEQNEWRTNTNRFN
+4078 LYEPNEWRTAANIFN
-4093 ATTGVCIA
+4093 STSGACIN
-4101 GQNIVI
+4101 GINISINSIVYLGSVYI
-4107 GGVSYYGPF
+4107 LELPVS
-4116 YTLKLPT
+4116 
-4123 TINPSYLYINE
+4123 INPSYLYVNE
-4134 NTLGKSN
+4134 NSIGKSN
-4141 QIVLG
+4141 QIVIG
-4146 ATIEDILP
+4146 ATNENIT
-4154 GDYLTYNNWD
+4154 YLNYNSINWN
-4164 LLYIGGTNAGENY
+4164 LLYSGSPVSGENY
-4177 IPLNTTNGYRVF
+4177 IPLNTSSGYRSF
-4189 IYMITS
+4189 CYLIRS
-4195 IVPNGSITYGSLKQ
+4195 IVPNGSITYAALKQ
-4209 FAVFSRYP
+4209 IAVFSKYP

-4231 AINTNTTTLAGTY
+4231 DINTNTTTLSGTY

-4249 ITIPDGTLWTEIGSL
+4249 ITIPDGTLWTQIGNST
-4264 PTPFTGTFNGNNR
+4264 TPFTGTFNGNNK
-4277 TILGLSTF
+4277 TIIGLSRF

-4300 TLKNV
+4300 TIKNV
-4305 IVNVSITMTAL
+4305 IVNVSITMTLVAQN
-4316 STYVGG
+4316 VGG

-4330 ITNCSINGFI
+4330 ITNCSTNGFI
-4340 FTNISSSTRFGG
+4340 YTNITSSLYFGG
-4352 LCGMNDSTG
+4352 LCGVNDSTG
-4361 IITYSNSS
+4361 TITYSNSS
-4369 CYVNGNTQLNIGGG
+4369 CLVNGNNRLNIGGG
-4383 LVGINQGQIN
+4383 VVGMNKGQIN
-4393 NCYATGNVAVY
+4393 NCYATGNIIGS
-4404 SNGGG
+4404 SNLGG
-4409 FVGYNTDTASINS
+4409 FVGYNTDTVSINS
-4422 NINKCYCTG
+4422 NINKCYATG
-4431 NVTKGISFA
+4431 NVTNSTSNA

-4447 EYFKSGTLIENSYA
+4447 EYQKSGTLIQNSYA
-4461 TGNVTSISTGNTGG
+4461 TGNITSISSGRIGG
-4475 FAGLIQDSVT
+4475 FAGLIQDLVSGSQT
-4485 GIETA
+4485 NID
-4490 INNCYAIGTIT
+4490 NCYSIGVI
-4501 GGTNRGGFVG
+4501 GSGSIRGGFVG
-4511 QLSSSNSI
+4511 ESNENNGI
-4519 TNSFWNSTTAGVGS
+4519 TDSFWNSTTAGVGV
-4533 GIGTGTTATGL
+4533 GIGSGSPSAGL
-4544 YSKTTTE
+4544 YSKTTSE
-4551 LQTESTF
+4551 LKTESTF
-4558 ITVNW
+4558 TTVNW

-4572 VNSYYPTLLNN
+4572 VNGLYPTLLNN
-4583 YDKYSKY
+4583 YDKYNKY
-4590 TTAFQLNTDKDV
+4590 TTAFQLNTDKNV

-4616 DESISVINSASFGS
+4616 DESISVINSSSFGL

-4640 IRYTSNTNNILSG
+4640 IRYTSNTNNILGG

-4671 IYYLSDV
+4671 IYYLADV
-4678 PKLFYIDNTTY
+4678 PKKFYIDNTTY
-4689 QTQSISYDLA
+4689 NTQSISYDLA
-4699 PNNGITISDGLIA
+4699 PNNGITISGGLVTILTPS
-4712 IMTSSVQEF
+4712 IQEF

-4730 NKNTHNADPQ
+4730 NKNTHNADSQ

-4753 INTIPNIIE
+4753 IKTIPNILE
-4762 NPLRPI
+4762 NRMKI
-4768 GVTTITGSAAFKM
+4768 SSQTTIGSTNFKILM
-4781 LADPNNLYVY
+4781 DPNGLYVY
-4791 IYYTTTGNLRKLL
+4791 IYSSVNLSKVL
-4804 LSDYSIISVT
+4804 LSNNSVTSVT
-4814 NIAGVGFTLQSGII
+4814 NIAGVGFTLFSAII
-4828 DSNGIYA
+4828 DSSGTYA
-4835 YFGTNAN
+4835 YFGTSASS
-4842 PNPKIIKVD
+4842 NPKIIKVD
-4851 LSSLT
+4851 LSTLT
-4856 VVSSLTIAT
+4856 SVGSLTIAT
-4865 STSNLSQGV
+4865 SFNHLVYAV
-4874 IDKYNQ
+4874 IDKHNEYG
-4880 YAYFVSNSSPCV
+4880 YFASAASTG
-4892 IHKINLSDLTLTSS
+4892 IIYKINLSNLSLISS
-4906 TSAPVGTTF
+4906 TSSPVVGS
-4915 ITSAIIDQYDQYI
+4915 ISSAIIDQYDQYI
-4928 YITTSSLPS
+4928 YFSASSFPTQ
-4937 KIIKYT
+4937 IIKYT
-4943 ISSTAVTSLTAFLN
+4943 TSSGAVTSLTTIASIDF
-4957 SGILSCSVID
+4957 ISCGTID
-4967 KNNEYIYFGSSSPSP
+4967 KNNEYIYFGSSSAGR
-4982 SEITKLNL
+4982 ITKINL

-5004 SEYNVGYSNLTF
+5004 SVYNIGYAVLTF
-5016 AVIDNNSKYA
+5016 GVIDNNSKYA
-5026 YFGVGLSTAA
+5026 YFGVGSSTGS
-5036 IIKINLDTFTINEI
+5036 IIKVNLDTFTIDEI
-5050 HNLSA
+5050 YSVTNSAINSGVIDILSQNLYINSGTNILYKVNISYTPTSSTDSA
-5055 GNPLN
+5055 G
-5060 SGIIDVTNEFL
+5060 
-5071 YVNSDPDDLYIINLK
+5071 
-5086 YIPGDLLD
+5086 
-5094 PFAIFYNLAGNSLDN
+5094 IFYNLAGNSLDN

-5122 SSSGTFKCG
+5122 SGSGTFKCG
-5131 AIDSFG
+5131 AIDQFG

-5162 GSPITAAAGINNF
+5162 GSPIIAPVGTNNF
-5175 VSAAINSDDTLLY
+5175 VSAVLDYDTLY

-5197 KFVQVILSS
+5197 RFVKITVSS
-5206 FSFNVTTYTSN
+5206 FLSITATYTSN

-5228 LSSGNILLGGTTA
+5228 LNDGDILLGGTTA

-5246 FYNLNSSLALV
+5246 FYKLNSSLVLV

-5271 RATSTLI
+5271 RTTSTLA
-5278 DSINS
+5278 DYT
-5283 YVYFGINIQ
+5283 YVYFGLNIV

-5311 ATPTALIL
+5311 ATPVTLIL
-5319 TNSKSSN
+5319 TGSKSSN
-5326 CGIIDSNDTYLY
+5326 CGALDSNSTYLY
-5338 FGSSTNEEVYKVPA
+5338 YGSSTGEEVYRVA
-5352 SAFGSG
+5352 TSSFGSG
-5358 TYDISLA
+5358 SVTPT
-5365 GRKLVLGSGNAS
+5365 KLILGSGNAS
-5377 ASIDVAVI
+5377 ASLDVAVI

-5402 KVYQVDLNTFT
+5402 KVYQVDLTTFT
-5413 QTYVTNLGANMDL
+5413 QTYVINLGANMSL
-5426 ISGFIDPYENLAYFA
+5426 ISGFIDPYEKLAYFA
-5441 TSQSSSTILKMGIN
+5441 TSQSSSTILKMGVN
-5455 YVNNLDFLYDL
+5455 YLNNLDFLYDL
-5466 DSAIPITSITCDGT
+5466 DSAIPITSITYNGT
-5480 TLGSSTITPTSLDD
+5480 TLGSSTITPTSADN

-5504 VALLYYEYTVGDT
+5504 VTLLYYEYTAGDT
-5517 VYANTPINTIIV
+5517 VYANNPINTIIV
-5529 KYQSISSLGVLQNI
+5529 KYQSISSVGVLQNL
-5543 SIVNIQ
+5543 SVVSYQNA
-5549 FTSTVITFTKMAYF
+5549 STTITFTKMAYL

-5571 PYTSGLLYIG
+5571 PYASGLLSIG
-5581 LNQISASNSLVPI
+5581 QNQISASNSLVPI
-5594 SGTLAKVYVDSKLIN
+5594 SGTLAKVYADTTLIN
-5609 SGRNGKILHNYIQPT
+5609 SDRTGKIMHQYIQPT

-5640 NHTTSSDVIRVT
+5640 NHSSGSNIIRVT
-5652 STNQDYL
+5652 STSQDYL
-5659 RDSLDNSSGIIP
+5659 RNSLDNSSGTIP
-5671 ITNGYLYGYSG
+5671 ITNGYIYGYSG
-5682 YLLIDSELISY
+5682 YLLIDSEIISY

-5699 NFARGA
+5699 NFTRGA
-5705 YNTTSN
+5705 YNTTPN
-5711 YHYTTASSYYCYEL
+5711 YHYNTGSYYCYEL
-5725 GASTTLRD
+5725 GASTTLRTSVD
-5733 SINSTTQNIP
+5733 STTQNIP

-5756 LITSASGIVNP
+5756 LITSASGLDNP
-5767 EVLSGGSLNNTIDTI
+5767 EVLSGGSLNNTIDSI

-5794 TNTGSNIQIYS
+5794 TNTGSNIRVYS

-5818 MTNSGKYVSLVGSG
+5818 MTNSSKYVSLLGSG

-5861 GISSNRNKYSTP
+5861 GIASNRNKYSTQ
-5873 TARVGYK
+5873 TARAGYK
-5880 SNASAVTV
+5880 STASAVTV
-5888 NGYSTLRQNINNQHL
+5888 NGYSTLRQNITNQQL
-5903 FFPLTDASSYPTSGS
+5903 FFPLTNASSYPSSGR
-5918 VIIDGEWISY
+5918 VIIGGEWIEY
-5928 NSKNSFDFAIGDRGQ
+5928 NSKNSFDFTIGDRGQ
-5943 YTTTPAD
+5943 YTTIPAD
-5950 YAADADIPLLLINTP
+5950 YSANVDIPLLLINTP
-5965 VAHNLLNNPMT
+5965 ASHSTIENPMT
-5976 NTNKVISMNNI
+5976 NTTKVISI
-5987 NTNYTNNG
+5987 ADLNTNYTNNG
-5995 IVLIDAEIIKINSKN
+5995 IVLIDTEIIKINSKN
-6010 TFDTIVRNR
+6010 TFDTIIRNR
-6019 YLTETVSSTNM
+6019 YLTETVSSTNL
-6030 NFDIINTSVVT
+6030 NFNIINTSVVT
-6041 GAPENT
+6041 GSPENT
-6047 IRNPCSIDV
+6047 IRDPCLIGID
-6056 NSSCIPF
+6056 SSCIQF
-6063 EFADDIVY
+6063 EFADDMLY

-6110 TGANIVAEIGSYP
+6110 TGVNIVAEIGSYP
-6123 LDVNGNIIIYSTTIQ
+6123 LDVDGNIIIYSTTLL

-6150 IKILE
+6150 IKILD

-6182 LASITRSTNST
+6182 LANITRNTNATT
-6193 STASYLTGTNIYLI
+6193 SASYLMNTNIYLI

-6223 IVSGSDQITLTS
+6223 IVSGSDQITLIS
-6235 IVGFSSAGTIIIN
+6235 ASGFSSAGTIIIN

-6262 TGCTRGRYLTIATT
+6262 TGCTRGRYLTIAAT
-6276 HLVEAT
+6276 HLAGAT
-6282 IYLVP
+6282 IYRVP

-6298 DMNVDDLIV
+6298 NMSDDDLIV
-6307 GITNTTGYPTQ
+6307 GVTNTTGYQTQ

-6374 TSSGDV
+6374 TSSGNV
-6380 VVDLPSAVNI
+6380 VVDLPSAIDI
-6390 KGRIYTIKKISAANN
+6390 KGRIYTVKKISAANN
-6405 VLIQPYA
+6405 VLIQPFG
-6412 TELIDLQLSLSISQN
+6412 TQLIDLQLSLSISQN

-6435 DGTNWKLIINSQ
+6435 DGTNWKLILNSQ
-6447 YDSLGSASQ
+6447 YDSLGSAAQ
-6456 AQSNAIT
+6456 AQSNSIT
-6463 SANLYTDNAIATAIN
+6463 AANLYTDNAIASALN

-6487 DFISEGTTN
+6487 DFISEGITN
-6496 LYFTNDRVVTAVQN
+6496 LYFTDSRVVTAVQN

-6524 YFTDARAVLAM
+6524 YFTDERAVLAM

-6564 VAGAPTD
+6564 VAGAPST

-6586 SFYDTIINLLAQKLN
+6586 SFYDTIINLLAEKLN
-6601 ISTAFSLLPPV
+6601 ITTAFSLLPPI

-6617 YAGDTAPE
+6617 YGGSSAPS
-6625 KWTLCYGQAISRTSY
+6625 KWLLCQGQSLSTTTY
-6640 SLLFTAIG
+6640 SALFTAIG
-6648 TTYGVG
+6648 YTYG
-6654 DGSTTF
+6654 GSGASFT
-6660 NLPDCRGRTMVGP
+6660 LPDCRGRTLIAP
-6673 DAMGGTS
+6673 DAS
-6680 ASRVTANN
+6680 AGIVTAFN
-6688 TLGASAG
+6688 TLGAKSGAQNHSLDVGEMPRHTHKVAQYFSAG
-6695 AETIA
+6695 DNS
-6700 LAETNIPAHRHFSFI
+6700 LGLVTNANYNDGGGNTTYGISDFGQI
-6715 NSSVGFVGAADLVP
+6715 NDGGFNM
-6729 FGADASTR
+6729 SRT
-6737 AIHGANTA
+6737 
-6745 GLSYQLA
+6745 SY
-6752 GSNGLEPATGKTS
+6752 TG
-6765 LTGSGTA
+6765 GSGTFIDQSIDVSNNPA
-6772 FNKMSPYI
+6772 SAHNNMQPYI